1 MIVIVS
7 AFNQRQDQYF
17 YQQQDPNSFVQE
29 YPAYL
34 DPFYTTYRSLNTG
47 WNMNIVKVLEWISV
61 LNESYNTVDDAI
73 NYLDCQKRAVCE
85 IWRPENNFYHVDKI
99 DLIFKYAEMFDL
111 PDDVINMLDEFSDA
125 ASVATEAGNDCQLT
139 YNECPSETIMHI
151 RDKIRNL
158 MWNSNQSL

>member
-47 WNMNIVKVLEWISV
+47 WNMNIVKVTSDFTFEGI
-61 LNESYNTVDDAI
+61 
-73 NYLDCQKRAVCE
+73 CMC
-85 IWRPENNFYHVDKI
+85 NFKDFC
-99 DLIFKYAEMFDL
+99 L
-111 PDDVINMLDEFSDA
+111 
-125 ASVATEAGNDCQLT
+125 
-139 YNECPSETIMHI
+139 
-151 RDKIRNL
+151 
-158 MWNSNQSL
+158 